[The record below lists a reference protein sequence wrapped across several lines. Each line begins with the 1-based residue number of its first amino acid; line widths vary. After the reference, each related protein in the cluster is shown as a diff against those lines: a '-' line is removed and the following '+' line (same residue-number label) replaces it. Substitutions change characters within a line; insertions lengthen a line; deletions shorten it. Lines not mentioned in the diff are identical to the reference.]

1 MTKEIDPQDAIL
13 SLLNI
18 PNWWKNGFHL
28 LTFCSYF
35 KNKMEKIIKLNSSE
49 SKFIKRTDVEAMS
62 KVSLWSSFKPR
73 NN

>member
-1 MTKEIDPQDAIL
+1 MTKEIDSQDAIL

-35 KNKMEKIIKLNSSE
+35 KNKMEKNKIK
-49 SKFIKRTDVEAMS
+49 
-62 KVSLWSSFKPR
+62 
-73 NN
+73 